1 MSSSSS
7 ASPVESRYEFSNN
20 ISSPHNESSILSQD
34 LPDLSQDTSGPGS
47 EKHPKGKRKRTA
59 LVDTQ
64 QHHNT
69 HDRTN

>member
-1 MSSSSS
+1 MSSSS

-20 ISSPHNESSILSQD
+20 ISSPHDESSILSQD
-34 LPDLSQDTSGPGS
+34 TLDLSQDMSGQGSSS

-64 QHHNT
+64 AIS
-69 HDRTN
+69 